1 MRKRESAVRRRSEVI
16 KGSESPFW
24 EQKIKTMLL
33 SHLRQSQNHLMW
45 PLQAARAE
53 PTFFSSR
60 SQMKIHIQI
69 CFDESDCH

>member
-1 MRKRESAVRRRSEVI
+1 MRKRESALRLRSEVI

-24 EQKIKTMLL
+24 EKKIKTMLL
-33 SHLRQSQNHLMW
+33 SHLLQSQNHLIW
-45 PLQAARAE
+45 PPQAAGAE
-53 PTFFSSR
+53 PTFFTSR